1 MLDANPG
8 GGETMFRRLAHSMLA
23 AAVAVTVLGDAAASA
38 RHIPHEPHE
47 PHGYAP
53 DRFDDRHGR
62 WDDHRPRHRHRWRDV
77 SIRYECAPCH
87 RHFRYRDDLH
97 RHVLRRHR
105 VPPWRLPS
113 VVVRSAFGWIFY
125 G

>member
-23 AAVAVTVLGDAAASA
+23 AAVAVTVLGDAAAS
-38 RHIPHEPHE
+38 
-47 PHGYAP
+47 AP

-105 VPPWRLPS
+105 VPPWRLPF